1 MPLARGTRLGRYEI
15 RSLLGAGGMGEVY
28 LAQDTT
34 LRRQVALKLLPAD
47 FTANKDRLRRFED
60 EAFAASSLNHPN
72 ILTIYEIGAEDG
84 HPFIATEF
92 IDGESLRQH
101 MNRGRM
107 ELSEVLEIGIQMAS
121 AVAAAHAASIVHR
134 DIKPEN
140 TMLRRDGIIKVLDF
154 GLAKLTNQE
163 EPSLDTEAATR
174 ALYNTAPGKVMGT
187 VSYMSPEQA
196 RGKEVDTRTDIWSL
210 GVMLYEMAAGR
221 TPFESETVTD
231 ILAGIVK
238 SAPSP
243 LAKYAP
249 DAPAEVERIITK
261 MLEKNCEERYQTAK
275 DLLIDLRHLKRR
287 LDAEAEME
295 RSATSDAVSSVS
307 LTATNSGQ
315 TIGGTVSGSAANK
328 GEASAARPTS
338 SAEYVVSEIKRH
350 KLALLVALLLVITAA
365 IRLGFHLRARSTEV
379 VIDSIAVLPFAN
391 TSNDPDT
398 EYLSDG
404 LTESIINSLTQL
416 PRLRVIA
423 RSSVFRYKGKQVDP
437 IAFGRELGV
446 RAVLTGRL
454 QQRGDN
460 LMVSAELV
468 DVRDD
473 KQVWGEQYSRKAS
486 EALAV
491 QQEISREISARLRL
505 KLLGEERTQPNERE
519 TTNPEAYQFYLKGR
533 YYWNKRTAEDIKK
546 SVKQFQQA
554 VDKDPNYALAY
565 AGLADS
571 FVLLRG
577 EAGYPESDTLQKA
590 KAFAQRALGIDDSL
604 AEAHTTL
611 AFIHENSW
619 QWYEAEKGYKR
630 AIELNP
636 NYPTAHQWYSIH
648 LRDVGRFDQ
657 ALTEIKRAQELDPLS
672 LVINENIA
680 EVYLLMGQVN
690 ASIEQSKKVIEL
702 DPNFL
707 WGHNDL
713 GMAYLQQGRYTEALA
728 ELQKVVEGSG
738 RVGSSLGNLGYGYAV
753 SGKRSEAL
761 SILKELEGKYAKQE
775 AVGKDLATVYAG
787 LGEKDQAF
795 AWLEKDFQARSG
807 YLSGIR
813 WAPQFDSLRSDPSYA
828 DLLRRMGL
836 TP

>member
-28 LAQDTT
+28 LAHDTT

-101 MNRGRM
+101 INHGRM

-210 GVMLYEMAAGR
+210 GVMLYEMVAGH

-261 MLEKNCEERYQTAK
+261 TLEKSCEERYQTAK

-295 RSATSDAVSSVS
+295 RTATSDAVRSVS
-307 LTATNSGQ
+307 RTATNSGQ
-315 TIGGTVSGSAANK
+315 TIGGTVSGSAANTGK
-328 GEASAARPTS
+328 ASAARPTS
-338 SAEYVVSEIKRH
+338 SAEYVVNEIKRH
-350 KLALLVALLLVITAA
+350 KLTVLVALLLVITAA

-454 QQRGDN
+454 LQRGDN

-491 QQEISREISARLRL
+491 QQEISGEISARLRL
-505 KLLGEERTQPNERE
+505 KLLGDERKQPNERE

-546 SVKQFQQA
+546 SVNQFQQA

-571 FVLLRG
+571 YVLLRG

-630 AIELNP
+630 AIELIRIIRRHTSG
-636 NYPTAHQWYSIH
+636 TAFISVMW
-648 LRDVGRFDQ
+648 DD
-657 ALTEIKRAQELDPLS
+657 LTR
-672 LVINENIA
+672 
-680 EVYLLMGQVN
+680 
-690 ASIEQSKKVIEL
+690 
-702 DPNFL
+702 
-707 WGHNDL
+707 H
-713 GMAYLQQGRYTEALA
+713 
-728 ELQKVVEGSG
+728 
-738 RVGSSLGNLGYGYAV
+738 
-753 SGKRSEAL
+753 
-761 SILKELEGKYAKQE
+761 
-775 AVGKDLATVYAG
+775 
-787 LGEKDQAF
+787 
-795 AWLEKDFQARSG
+795 
-807 YLSGIR
+807 
-813 WAPQFDSLRSDPSYA
+813 
-828 DLLRRMGL
+828 
-836 TP
+836 

>member
-813 WAPQFDSLRSDPSYA
+813 W
-828 DLLRRMGL
+828 
-836 TP
+836 